1 MEEAASQYDE
11 ALQVSLT
18 NLNLQL
24 QNGAISQEQFDEQLQ
39 ALTEGYQA
47 KITDLSVRVES
58 FELQSIAD
66 AFGSE
71 LDGILPDLEGSVA
84 ERLGTA
90 MHNAMSN
97 GVDVE
102 NWDLATATEWLDL
115 DGLSAE
121 TQAAITE

>member
-1 MEEAASQYDE
+1 MNNCRRSPKGIRQR
-11 ALQVSLT
+11 SR
-18 NLNLQL
+18 
-24 QNGAISQEQFDEQLQ
+24 IC
-39 ALTEGYQA
+39 
-47 KITDLSVRVES
+47 LSELKV

-102 NWDLATATEWLDL
+102 NLGFGHGNRVA
-115 DGLSAE
+115 
-121 TQAAITE
+121 

>member
-1 MEEAASQYDE
+1 MQDAASQYDE

-66 AFGSE
+66 SFGSE
-71 LDGILPDLEGSVA
+71 LDGILHQSGSTWMDCLLKRN
-84 ERLGTA
+84 RL
-90 MHNAMSN
+90 
-97 GVDVE
+97 
-102 NWDLATATEWLDL
+102 LLK
-115 DGLSAE
+115 
-121 TQAAITE
+121 